1 MTDLSERLPCIIDV
15 LGTQYRVEMRN
26 YSDDCTFQ
34 EDDSNAYCYCDASL
48 IVVGKLNTFP
58 LATQT
63 KYDKQEMDKA
73 CLVGECASLR
83 HEIIHAYLNESGL
96 RWDAN
101 KHNGSWAK
109 NEEMVDWFAIQSPKI
124 FKTYKELGILE

>member
-1 MTDLSERLPCIIDV
+1 MTDLSEKLPCIIDV
-15 LGTQYRVEMRN
+15 LGTQYRIEMRN
-26 YSDDCTFQ
+26 YSDDVTFE

-58 LATQT
+58 AATNT
-63 KYDKQEMDKA
+63 KYDKTEIEKA
-73 CLVGECASLR
+73 CLVGECVALR

-96 RWDAN
+96 RWDAS

-124 FKTYKELGILE
+124 FKTYKELGIL